1 MCRSPANC
9 CFSLS
14 DGFCVTARFSPWYSL
29 WSPSA
34 VEFTAEGH
42 LTPETD
48 IFISSFLSHAQYI
61 QYWKSDRRT
70 RHTHIGDVGF
80 CLSTGL
86 RTLVSFRCIKA
97 GSQQVQIKKT
107 IKGKETRR
115 RISFYFSLFR
125 LFWWFRFTI
134 VFHGSALIRTGGPAC
149 LPLFYDRPLLALQ

>member
-1 MCRSPANC
+1 
-9 CFSLS
+9 
-14 DGFCVTARFSPWYSL
+14 
-29 WSPSA
+29 
-34 VEFTAEGH
+34 
-42 LTPETD
+42 
-48 IFISSFLSHAQYI
+48 LSHAQYI

-134 VFHGSALIRTGGPAC
+134 VFHGSALICTGGPAC